1 MDTNARSGSLRWVA
15 LVAVMLAAASGP
27 LAAQPRY
34 PSRPIEF
41 IVPFGPGGGAD
52 QFARKL
58 GHMMEADLKVSF
70 PILNIPGASGN
81 TGMAKLLT
89 SPAEGQAMIIMAGN
103 AFAQFAMT
111 PPAWK
116 LDDVQVMGMVTNEP
130 SGLFVAQGARW
141 KAWSDLEKEVRAKP
155 ASIKLAGTGLGSA
168 DELTTSFL
176 ASRGVRLVFVPFAK
190 AGERF
195 VSILGGHADVMYE
208 QPGDVK
214 SYLENKQMRP
224 VLFFAEKR
232 LGNFPDVPVS
242 KELGYEVTL
251 PQYRVMAI
259 RKGTDPARVKIL
271 STAIAKAATSAD
283 YKAFLKDHWAEE
295 SSYLPAKESDAFI
308 RDEIEVIRKILA
320 GMKK

>member
-1 MDTNARSGSLRWVA
+1 MHTNARSGSLRWAA
-15 LVAVMLAAASGP
+15 LLGMVLAAASGP
-27 LAAQPRY
+27 LVAQNRFPA
-34 PSRPIEF
+34 RPIDF

-52 QFARKL
+52 QVARKL
-58 GHMMEADLKVSF
+58 SQMMAAELKVSL

-89 SPAEGQAMIIMAGN
+89 SPADGQAMIIMAGN
-103 AFAQFAMT
+103 AFAQFAMV

-116 LDDVQVMGMVTNEP
+116 LDDVQVLGMVTNEP
-130 SGLFVAQGARW
+130 SGLFVAQAARW
-141 KAWSDLEKEVRAKP
+141 KAWGELEKEIRAKP
-155 ASIKLAGTGLGSA
+155 SSIKLAGTGIGSA

-195 VSILGGHADVMYE
+195 VSILGGHTDVMYE
-208 QPGDVK
+208 QPGELK
-214 SYLENKQMRP
+214 GYLQNQQMRP

-232 LGNFPDVPVS
+232 LASFPDVPVS
-242 KELGYEVTL
+242 KELGYEVAL
-251 PQYRVMAI
+251 PQYRVLAI
-259 RKGTDPARVKIL
+259 KKGTDPARVKIL
-271 STAIAKAATSAD
+271 SAAIANVATSAD
-283 YKAFLKDHWAEE
+283 YRAFLKDHWAEE

-308 RDEIEVIRKILA
+308 RDKIALIRKIIA